1 MKMKKLY
8 RLFTTVCFTLSVC
21 FVASAQIPTS
31 ATVVDQQGNP
41 IGSVN
46 IFGSYGVQT
55 STDIDGQFQIKL
67 PKGES
72 VVIQKEGYE
81 SKLISVSDLT
91 GNIILEKSLFLASE
105 DDEIKM
111 GVTTKDRR
119 DIVGAVSHIN
129 TNDRLKYDNTQWVRN
144 YINGLT
150 LGVKGSSNIRGL
162 GDAIFVI
169 DGVIGRDPNLLNMEE
184 VEQITVLKDANSV
197 ALYGS
202 QGRNGV
208 IIINTQR
215 GKVNRKEINVN
226 IRSGI
231 STPIALPNYLSSAA
245 YMKLF
250 NEARNNDGLSDFY
263 DPLEIENYRS
273 GTNKYLYPDVDLYS
287 KEYVQRLVNTT
298 SVITEFSNGSDK
310 SQYYIN
316 LGWNR
321 SEEWVNI
328 NEDINAGTNRFNI
341 RGNIDFKVNDWITSS
356 IDGIAVI
363 STTKQSRADLLSA
376 GTTLR
381 PNAYAPLIPSELID
395 TTNNPEFVNQL
406 QAASLFNGMLLG
418 TTQEFQSQAPIALAI
433 AGGYEDNVFRS
444 TQFNNSINFNLDR
457 ITPGLSAKTYLSFD
471 FYDSY
476 TLSIENQFK
485 TYQPTWEDDRI
496 IGFENVFGSD
506 IKDLTENVSTNGFVS
521 RLGFYGLV
529 NYKKTIANDHSLNT
543 TFLGYYNSENRNN
556 IIQRDID
563 SHLGFQMAYDYKKRL
578 FVDFSSSYVHS
589 IKLPEGNR
597 GGFSPTLGVGYVLSE
612 ESFLKNNNFIN
623 YLKLKAS
630 GGILQSDRGINGYYL
645 YYENYSDGSNF
656 SWADGQSSNSRQD
669 ISQGQNPGLGYEERI
684 DLNIGFE
691 SYLLNS
697 LWLEFNYFKSELDK
711 QLTRLVDQYPSYY
724 DDFRPWDNFNTNE
737 YTGFEVGLNYKKA
750 VNDNLTVNFGANVLY
765 NEAKATQRSEA
776 NEFDYLNR
784 EGRELSSI
792 FGLVDEGFYSE
803 ADFNVDSSGNYTLN
817 DGLPIPNF
825 GAVQPGDI
833 KYRDQN
839 GDGII
844 DNDDRIAIGQT
855 NSPISYGI
863 NLNIKYKNFNLFVLG
878 TGQTGSEA
886 MKSNNYFW
894 VDGTDKYS
902 EVVLNRWTPSTANTA
917 TFPRLSS
924 GANQNNFRT
933 STFWMYDNSFF
944 SISRAQLTYEF
955 DDNLTSK
962 LGMQD
967 LSFNFSGTN
976 LFEIAKNRDI
986 RQLRIGSAPL
996 SRTFT
1001 FGLRASF

>member
-91 GNIILEKSLFLASE
+91 GNVILEKSLFLASE

-363 STTKQSRADLLSA
+363 STAKQSRADLLSA

-803 ADFNVDSSGNYTLN
+803 LC
-817 DGLPIPNF
+817 
-825 GAVQPGDI
+825 
-833 KYRDQN
+833 R
-839 GDGII
+839 
-844 DNDDRIAIGQT
+844 
-855 NSPISYGI
+855 
-863 NLNIKYKNFNLFVLG
+863 
-878 TGQTGSEA
+878 
-886 MKSNNYFW
+886 
-894 VDGTDKYS
+894 
-902 EVVLNRWTPSTANTA
+902 
-917 TFPRLSS
+917 
-924 GANQNNFRT
+924 
-933 STFWMYDNSFF
+933 
-944 SISRAQLTYEF
+944 RAW
-955 DDNLTSK
+955 SK
-962 LGMQD
+962 M
-967 LSFNFSGTN
+967 
-976 LFEIAKNRDI
+976 EI
-986 RQLRIGSAPL
+986 
-996 SRTFT
+996 
-1001 FGLRASF
+1001 

>member
-944 SISRAQLTYEF
+944 RISRAQLTYEF

>member
-669 ISQGQNPGLGYEERI
+669 ISQGQNPDLGYEERI

-944 SISRAQLTYEF
+944 RISRAQLTYEF

>member
-395 TTNNPEFVNQL
+395 TTNNPEFFNQL

-944 SISRAQLTYEF
+944 RISRAQLTYEF